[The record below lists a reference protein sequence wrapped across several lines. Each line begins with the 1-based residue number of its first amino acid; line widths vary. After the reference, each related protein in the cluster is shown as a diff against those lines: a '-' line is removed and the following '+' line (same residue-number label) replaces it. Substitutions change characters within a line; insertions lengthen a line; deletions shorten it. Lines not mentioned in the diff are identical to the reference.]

1 MTDSQ
6 RSLTPHFPTYE
17 DARHF
22 IQILN
27 GIPKQDF
34 FNMRSDI
41 MSQRGDPQHQMNWSD
56 PDEWIRNRLEGKSL
70 QLATKIWD
78 ESGKTLSP
86 RYVRGEWLLSQN
98 HHLLDTKRN
107 NILQI
112 TSRGHEFIQK
122 PEGDIVAEIDQYE
135 GVFTALQLVAE
146 LGPGKR
152 SIFLP
157 EFSQF
162 CYNATK
168 YRSETAVKTA
178 LYDRLMNL
186 IDRNLVS
193 RNAQSYEITDE
204 GLEWLENHAGY
215 LSGRKERNQIAEI
228 ERLAKNYRE
237 KARLELADFLFNMN
251 PFEFEKLVKFLLE
264 EMGYV
269 DVEVTSPVHDKGV
282 DVLAK
287 IELGIS
293 SVREVIQVKRHRS
306 NLGRPILDLLRGSL
320 HRFDAV
326 RGTIITTSGFSK
338 GAVEAAHERG
348 AAPITLIDGDR
359 LLDLLIDNS
368 IGVKHHEVNYFS
380 FDPEKLADF
389 ESELDEES

>member
-22 IQILN
+22 IRILD
-27 GIPKQDF
+27 GISKQAF
-34 FNMRSDI
+34 FDMRSDI
-41 MSQRGDPQHQMNWSD
+41 MSKRGDPQHQMDWSD
-56 PDEWIRNRLEGKSL
+56 PDEWIPNRLEGQNL
-70 QLATKIWD
+70 QLALKIWE
-78 ESGKTLSP
+78 ESGRTLSP

-98 HHLLDTKRN
+98 HQLLDVQGDD
-107 NILQI
+107 ILRI
-112 TSRGHEFIQK
+112 TTQGEHFLQHFKGE
-122 PEGDIVAEIDQYE
+122 IVAQIDQFE
-135 GVFTALQLVAE
+135 GIFSVLQLVAE

-157 EFSQF
+157 DFSQF
-162 CYNATK
+162 CFNYTK

-186 IDRNLVS
+186 INRGMVTRNV
-193 RNAQSYEITDE
+193 QFYEITDS
-204 GLEWLENHAGY
+204 GLQYLESQADF
-215 LSGRKERNQIAEI
+215 LDTQKERSKITEI
-228 ERLAKNYRE
+228 ERLAKVYRE
-237 KARLELADFLFNMN
+237 KARQELSEFLLNMD

-264 EMGYV
+264 EMGYI
-269 DVEVTSPVHDKGV
+269 DVEVTSPVNDKGV

-348 AAPITLIDGDR
+348 AAPITLIDGER
-359 LLDLLIDNS
+359 LLDLLIENS

-380 FDPEKLADF
+380 FDPEKLAEF
-389 ESELDEES
+389 ESELDDEG